1 MRAYNSSSSTG
12 AYKGKVYSGQYGD
25 LAATVAA
32 ILLEPEARS
41 VMLDYDPTFGRLRE
55 PLLKVLA
62 PLYNCIKTI
71 IVTTVQIFF
80 IIEDTYYIPRVY
92 DQYIFMHTQPVCR
105 FLVKRVINSLLVL
118 CCRSPSAHNLG
129 MILVHMHM
137 PPT

>member
-1 MRAYNSSSSTG
+1 MRAYNSLSSAG

-62 PLYNCIKTI
+62 PLYNCIK
-71 IVTTVQIFF
+71 Q
-80 IIEDTYYIPRVY
+80 
-92 DQYIFMHTQPVCR
+92 
-105 FLVKRVINSLLVL
+105 LL
-118 CCRSPSAHNLG
+118 
-129 MILVHMHM
+129 
-137 PPT
+137 